1 MMFFAIAENQE
12 TRNKHLD
19 VLRSNQVDAR
29 ISWLSLHSQPVNEK
43 FSNNEYPKSEN
54 IYNKKLQKMNVCCI
68 KLLETYRKYTNM
80 LKNKK

>member
-1 MMFFAIAENQE
+1 MNMEPIGYELLKIETEISVLEKELTAIFEDYKKLEKN
-12 TRNKHLD
+12 ND
-19 VLRSNQVDAR
+19 VV
-29 ISWLSLHSQPVNEK
+29 
-43 FSNNEYPKSEN
+43 SEN